1 MPMRTDLAT
10 AYPDYFQAHPAYA
23 MFADAASRTVE
34 VPNVPNSVQMWQTFR
49 DAYSK
54 SVISGTVPVEEAFPA
69 ASDAIKKLVSQ

>member
-1 MPMRTDLAT
+1 
-10 AYPDYFQAHPAYA
+10 

-49 DAYSK
+49 DAYTK
-54 SVISGTVPVEEAFPA
+54 SVISGTDTVEVAFPA